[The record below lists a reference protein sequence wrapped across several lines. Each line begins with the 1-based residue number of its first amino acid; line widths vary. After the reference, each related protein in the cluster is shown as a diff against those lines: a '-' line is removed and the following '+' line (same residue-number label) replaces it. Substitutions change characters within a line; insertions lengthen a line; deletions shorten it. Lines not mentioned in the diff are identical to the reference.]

1 MRNDLWTASFTAV
14 LLAAFAVQRADA
26 ALILTVQPSG
36 PDVVVTGSGSLHLG
50 AASPGNASLPIE
62 GNLWPV
68 GGFFAVGPHMHGYDF
83 YDLIVGGPSSFGTGP
98 GAPASTGAGDT
109 FGLSFTD
116 RRIFVPEG
124 YGSGGP
130 LSGTSTYAGRTLDG
144 LGLAP
149 GTYQWTTEASDGL
162 GGVVQD
168 TITLNVVPEPDAFGL
183 CAAAGI
189 FGFALMRR
197 CPVKKA

>member
-1 MRNDLWTASFTAV
+1 MKNRLQIASAAV
-14 LLAAFAVQRADA
+14 VLVAFAVQRADA
-26 ALILTVQPSG
+26 ALILTIQPSG
-36 PDVVVTGSGSLHLG
+36 SDVVVSGSGSLNLG
-50 AASPGNASLPIE
+50 AASPGNEPLPIE

-83 YDLIVGGPSSFGTGP
+83 YDIVAVGPSSFGTGP
-98 GAPASTGAGDT
+98 GTPASTGTGDT

-116 RRIFVPEG
+116 RRIFLPEG
-124 YGSGGP
+124 YGSAGP
-130 LSGTSTYAGRTLDG
+130 LSGTSTYEDRTLDS

-168 TITLNVVPEPDAFGL
+168 SITLNVVPEPGAFGV
-183 CAAAGI
+183 CAAAGAL
-189 FGFALMRR
+189 GFAMMRR
-197 CPVKKA
+197 GLPGKG